1 MTIYEITMPISI
13 DQWCAAIGL
22 FRVCRYVAI
31 MKKKSFESFNHP
43 VFLQLYIFPIFFFL
57 LLVQHGDIEINP
69 GCKKMQPN
77 IFHVVPGMSAIY

>member
-43 VFLQLYIFPIFFFL
+43 VFLQLYIFPIFFSTF
-57 LLVQHGDIEINP
+57 DP
-69 GCKKMQPN
+69 
-77 IFHVVPGMSAIY
+77 AW